1 MAEIISDG
9 EDRIS
14 ELPVHIIH
22 DILRRINVGIY
33 GAKEE
38 ARTCV
43 LSKTW
48 NSIWRT
54 RPNVIIQSIH
64 RSFYK
69 NLENFVKFVD
79 DSLRTYA
86 EQKLSIETLCL
97 MHLDCPQE
105 LASHVDRWF
114 NLALKLHVRYLCID
128 ASMFG
133 STYYSIPDS
142 VYAVNNTLTVL
153 SLANCNIEIDNST
166 NKLQRLISTCPLIRD
181 LRLTDCKGFQNFH
194 VTAGLINLERLELI
208 WCRELI
214 KVKIGAPNLKNF
226 VFVGVPLHKY
236 PKTREPEPM
245 PCTIDILDGKSLKSL
260 SLEATTMTDQE
271 FEYQLSKF
279 SALKF
284 LKLKGCYVMKNMKI
298 VSEKLEIFDLSDHRG
313 NLEQVNMVAPNLIEF
328 NFSSGKTCMPFS
340 TMDPSSLERANINF
354 YAKSCDSYDFGDV
367 DTSLYNNL
375 LNFIQ
380 KFNYSKGLILVIR
393 CEEEFLIYEDSRE
406 IMIPPA
412 QKLELLVK
420 NPSMRLPSFVNDIM
434 SSRPKIA
441 SVVHG
446 IDCKIPQVFHESATT
461 YTKKQYGRLK
471 EVTNH
476 KGVVADENGET
487 STFCTWLKST
497 SLIERITTFSFK
509 WV

>member
-114 NLALKLHVRYLCID
+114 NFALKLHVRYLCID

-245 PCTIDILDGKSLKSL
+245 PCTIDILD
-260 SLEATTMTDQE
+260 
-271 FEYQLSKF
+271 
-279 SALKF
+279 
-284 LKLKGCYVMKNMKI
+284 
-298 VSEKLEIFDLSDHRG
+298 
-313 NLEQVNMVAPNLIEF
+313 
-328 NFSSGKTCMPFS
+328 
-340 TMDPSSLERANINF
+340 
-354 YAKSCDSYDFGDV
+354 
-367 DTSLYNNL
+367 
-375 LNFIQ
+375 
-380 KFNYSKGLILVIR
+380 
-393 CEEEFLIYEDSRE
+393 DSRE